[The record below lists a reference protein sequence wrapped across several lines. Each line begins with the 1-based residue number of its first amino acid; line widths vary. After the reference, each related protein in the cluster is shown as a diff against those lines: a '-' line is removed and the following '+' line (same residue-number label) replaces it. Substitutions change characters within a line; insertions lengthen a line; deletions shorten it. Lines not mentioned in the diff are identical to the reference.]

1 MARSD
6 RSSDSI
12 EKLLQERSQYEQ
24 WLARL
29 NEAGAP
35 DAVRAR
41 VRSDYESRLD
51 NVMAQL
57 RAHESTIAEAL
68 SRHHADRERLE
79 ARESELLETLA
90 EAEVRHAVGEYDDKQ
105 WNELSGAQKKSLN
118 ELNGELDKVRA
129 EIARL
134 SEVQRL
140 IRAAPAA
147 ATPPAAARIVEPEPE
162 PVVPAPA
169 DPVAF
174 EPPAPVPPPVAAPEP
189 SAPRV
194 VPRPPAP
201 TPAPRVAGDE
211 LDFLKSVAVEQSASL
226 SPAAAEKQRAAGG
239 QSAVTTSTPPPE
251 PSAQPAAGSPSGAGS
266 ARGAAPAPSGAVKTL
281 KCGDCGTLNRPTEW
295 YCERCGAELAAL

>member
-1 MARSD
+1 MAKSD

-29 NEAGAP
+29 DASGAP
-35 DAVRAR
+35 DSVRSRVRA
-41 VRSDYESRLD
+41 DYESRLD

-68 SRHHADRERLE
+68 GRHQMDRERLE
-79 ARESELLETLA
+79 AREAELLETLA

-105 WNELSGAQKKSLN
+105 WNEISGTQKKSLA
-118 ELNGELDKVRA
+118 ELRGDLEKVRS
-129 EIARL
+129 EVSRL

-140 IRAAPAA
+140 ILSPPAPA
-147 ATPPAAARIVEPEPE
+147 PALIEPEPA
-162 PVVPAPA
+162 PVVPAP
-169 DPVAF
+169 PVAF
-174 EPPAPVPPPVAAPEP
+174 EPPAPAPPAPTPAPAEPAAP
-189 SAPRV
+189 RF

-201 TPAPRVAGDE
+201 TPAQRLAGDE

-226 SPAAAEKQRAAGG
+226 SPAAAEKQRGVAGQG
-239 QSAVTTSTPPPE
+239 GVTTTTPPPE
-251 PSAQPAAGSPSGAGS
+251 PSPQAVSAPTPTPGPAAPRPAQ
-266 ARGAAPAPSGAVKTL
+266 AAPAGAVKTL